1 MKLFVSSETDPRVN
15 MGLEHYFLQEWGGEG
30 CLVYRNS
37 PTVLIGKNQ
46 NPYRE
51 ANIPYCKREGISILR
66 RISGGGAVYHDLGN
80 INTAFFGN
88 RESTCC
94 NLYER
99 CAETL
104 LTFLRDLGLVAR
116 LGGGNGVMIANRK
129 VSGFAQCLKGRRFLC
144 HATLLYQSDL
154 SALNRSL
161 EAPDMVVEA
170 QGIVSR
176 RSRVAN
182 VSQLLSSSKS
192 PESFQQNW
200 VEFLTR
206 FLQCGS
212 ASHLPEGAAIS
223 VERFVANHVDLWEWN
238 VGRSPPFTVALEGAN
253 GGGTLRL
260 AVSRGMIK
268 SARWENGQSAQS
280 ESILPLVGR
289 SFRANSLPF
298 VPRLKPSVWKEL
310 L

>member
-1 MKLFVSSETDPRVN
+1 MSEETDPRIN
-15 MGLEHYFLQEWGGEG
+15 MGLEHFFLKEWGGEG

-37 PTVLIGKNQ
+37 PSVLIGKNQ

-51 ANIPYCKREGISILR
+51 VNIPYCKREGISIFR

-88 RESTCC
+88 RGSTCC
-94 NLYER
+94 NLYR
-99 CAETL
+99 RWAEPL
-104 LTFLRDLGLVAR
+104 LTFLRDLGLNVR
-116 LGGGNGVMIANRK
+116 LGGGNGVMIVNRK
-129 VSGFAQCLKGRRFLC
+129 VSGFAQCLKGQRFLC

-154 SALNRSL
+154 AALNRSL
-161 EAPDMVVEA
+161 EALDMVVQA

-182 VSQLLSSSKS
+182 VSQLLASPES

-200 VEFLTR
+200 VEFLIR

-212 ASHLPEGAAIS
+212 ASNLPEGAAIS
-223 VERFVANHVDLWEWN
+223 VERFRASHVDLWEWN

-268 SARWENGQSAQS
+268 SARWEDGQSVHS

-289 SFRANSLPF
+289 SFRANSLSS
-298 VPRLKPSVWKEL
+298 VLGLNPSVWKEL